1 VARCLAC
8 GLESGAGQ
16 RFCGACGA
24 AISGSVDEPTLST
37 PARDISPLSEPPA
50 PASDGQGRLLPGAV
64 LAERYR
70 VVAMVGRG
78 GMGEVYRADDLKLGQ
93 AVALKFLPRT
103 VEHEKAWL
111 KRLLDEVRIAR
122 QISHPNVCRVYDVG
136 EVAGRHFLSME
147 FIDGEDLAS
156 LLRRIGRLPP
166 EKALQ
171 IARQLCAGLAA
182 AHEQGILHRDFKP
195 ANVMIDGRGRAR
207 VMDFGLAGL
216 ERQIPQADVGSG
228 TPAYMAPEQMEGRE
242 VTARSDVYALGLVL
256 YEIFAGR
263 RPFES
268 DRFKD
273 ALQERRSGAVK
284 TPSSHVDGLDPLVE
298 RAILRCLEPEPSAR
312 PASGLAVAALLPGG
326 DALAAALAAG
336 ETPSPDLVAAAP
348 TEGILRPAVAAG
360 VLLVT
365 VLAWVGA
372 QALST
377 PFMQG
382 YAFRR
387 SPEGLADRS
396 RDLLAA
402 IGHGREPLGR
412 AWGYGYDRALQ
423 ARLEHNP
430 SPGLIA
436 AFKAG
441 RAPTMNFWYR
451 ESPAPLAP
459 GDALRV
465 GRDDPPATEA
475 ASAIVETTTE
485 GRLLS
490 LQVVPYSRE
499 PGTERALVVDWSP
512 LLLAAGLD
520 LERLLPAKPILTP
533 PVFADT
539 RTAWVGSMA
548 DAPATRL
555 RVEAAAFEG
564 LPVYFRVS
572 PEDEGTKDPP
582 AGVTRFDIFLLLLT
596 VLFGSLLA
604 AALYLA
610 RRNLTNGRGDMVGAK
625 RMAVGLFVATLAN
638 STCRATHVAALSEV
652 LLLLQ
657 IVAYA
662 LLGAA
667 AAWVLY
673 VALEPMLRRSSPANL
688 VAWTRLLGGRFRDPL
703 VGRHLLLG
711 SAVGALQVLVTT
723 LVMLVALRT
732 DPVGMRS
739 VGGIENLFGLRG
751 LVSVTTQ
758 ALQIALV
765 QALAF
770 SVLFQLLARGLGSP
784 VRGALAL
791 WALFAFGLSVRFGIS
806 PVLLWTLL
814 HTAAQA
820 FVIARL
826 GLLASFSMLFVFHVA
841 LFYPITL
848 DPSVWFFTESM
859 VALVLGM
866 LPALYGAWVSVG
878 TRPADGG

>member
-1 VARCLAC
+1 
-8 GLESGAGQ
+8 
-16 RFCGACGA
+16 
-24 AISGSVDEPTLST
+24 
-37 PARDISPLSEPPA
+37 
-50 PASDGQGRLLPGAV
+50 
-64 LAERYR
+64 
-70 VVAMVGRG
+70 MVGRG

-93 AVALKFLPRT
+93 PVALKFLPRS

-166 EKALQ
+166 EKAVQ

-216 ERQIPQADVGSG
+216 EKQIPQADVGSG

-268 DRFKD
+268 DRFQN
-273 ALQERRSGAVK
+273 ALQERRSGIPK
-284 TPSSHVDGLDPLVE
+284 TPSSHVDGMDPVVE
-298 RAILRCLEPEPSAR
+298 LAILRCLEPEPSAR
-312 PASGLAVAALLPGG
+312 PASALAVAALLPGG
-326 DALAAALAAG
+326 DPLAAALAAG

-360 VLLVT
+360 LLLVT

-387 SPEGLADRS
+387 SPEVLADRS

-402 IGHGREPLGR
+402 IGHDREPLGR
-412 AWGYGYDRALQ
+412 AWGYGYDSALQ
-423 ARLEHNP
+423 RRLDHDP
-430 SPGLIA
+430 SPSLIA

-441 RAPTMNFWYR
+441 SAPAMKFWYR
-451 ESPAPLAP
+451 ESPERLAP
-459 GDALRV
+459 AASLRV
-465 GRDDPPATEA
+465 GAEDPPATVA
-475 ASAIVETTTE
+475 ASALVETTTE

-490 LQVVPYSRE
+490 LRVVPYSRE
-499 PGTERALVVDWSP
+499 PKPERAIAVDWSP

-520 LERLLPAKPILTP
+520 LGRLLPSKPTVTP

-539 RTAWVGSMA
+539 RTAWVGSMV
-548 DAPATRL
+548 DAPATQL

-564 LPVYFRVS
+564 LPVYFQVS
-572 PEDEGTKDPP
+572 PEDEGAKDSPTST
-582 AGVTRFDIFLLLLT
+582 TRIDIFVLLLT

-604 AALYLA
+604 AALHLA
-610 RRNLTNGRGDMVGAK
+610 RRNLSNGRGDMVGAK
-625 RMAVGLFVATLAN
+625 RVAKGLFVVTLAN
-638 STCRATHVAALSEV
+638 LTCRATHVAALSELV
-652 LLLLQ
+652 LLLQ
-657 IVAYA
+657 VAAYA
-662 LLGAA
+662 LLVGAI
-667 AAWVLY
+667 AWVLY
-673 VALEPMLRRSSPANL
+673 VALEPMLRRSAPANL

-711 SAVGALQVLVTT
+711 SAVGALQVLAGT
-723 LVMLVALRT
+723 LATLVALRT
-732 DPVGMRS
+732 DPVGLTA
-739 VGGIENLFGLRG
+739 VAGIDNLFGLRG
-751 LVSVTTQ
+751 LFSVTTQ
-758 ALQIALV
+758 ALQTALV

-770 SVLFQLLARGLGSP
+770 SVLLQLLARGLGSP
-784 VRGALAL
+784 VRGAVAL
-791 WALFAFGLSVRFGIS
+791 WALFSFGLSVRSGLG
-806 PVLLWTLL
+806 PALLLTLL
-814 HTAAQA
+814 VTAGQA
-820 FVIARL
+820 IVLARL
-826 GLLASFSMLFVFHVA
+826 GLLASFSMLFVFHIA

-848 DPSVWFFTESM
+848 DPSVWFFTES
-859 VALVLGM
+859 VIALVLAM
-866 LPALYGAWVSVG
+866 LPAAYGAWVSVG
-878 TRPADGG
+878 TRPPVDGG